1 MENNNNNNTVQTLIK
16 IKDNITNLKS
26 SMSETVS
33 QQENI
38 CENEYEDE
46 PICELISYYSQIL
59 KIDELKKY
67 IKDIDFLIELTNNK
81 INKQCFHEIVHDYI
95 DTFPERS
102 VPIKYCKKCFLTI
115 E

>member
-1 MENNNNNNTVQTLIK
+1 MENNNRNAVKKLIK

-26 SMSETVS
+26 CISETID

-38 CENEYEDE
+38 CENVDDDE
-46 PICELISYYSQIL
+46 PIKRLKNSYYQIL

-67 IKDIDFLIELTNNK
+67 IKDIDYLIEITNNEIDK
-81 INKQCFHEIVHDYI
+81 ECCHEIVYDYI
-95 DTFPERS
+95 DTFPEKS
-102 VPIKYCKKCFLTI
+102 LPIKYCQKCFLTI